1 MYFWT
6 KSAAMDL
13 LNMSICTMSGMTA
26 ISRITIEMPKIW
38 SNELR
43 YFGQLGFLC
52 WLSSRAY
59 LWHYSKLYDEI
70 CWYIYIY
77 FSNYGVQRQIC
88 KANLQDIFQQICKF
102 HMKWCELQIGPL
114 ISTYFMILDEF
125 SQPHTVRGRGNDC

>member
-1 MYFWT
+1 MPLPTFEALHAHVQLTMPEMQLTLCTSNRALQTSQLILDYGIVTTIAWMAPCHNASICQNCS
-6 KSAAMDL
+6 KSKARGMDL

-59 LWHYSKLYDEI
+59 LWHYSKLYAEI
-70 CWYIYIY
+70 C
-77 FSNYGVQRQIC
+77 
-88 KANLQDIFQQICKF
+88 
-102 HMKWCELQIGPL
+102 
-114 ISTYFMILDEF
+114 
-125 SQPHTVRGRGNDC
+125 